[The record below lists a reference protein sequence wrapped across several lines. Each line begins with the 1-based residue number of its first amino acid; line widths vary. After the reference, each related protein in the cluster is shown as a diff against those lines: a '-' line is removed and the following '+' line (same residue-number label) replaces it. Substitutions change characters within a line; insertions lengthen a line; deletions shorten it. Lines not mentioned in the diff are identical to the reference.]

1 LFTYPI
7 RHLVNF
13 LPIIS
18 VFIIPIISIQA
29 FNQPVF
35 SQQDGETTMM
45 MSHSDSE
52 QAITSYSDA
61 LVKAP
66 LLVAQCAIV
75 GIVFNHI
82 ML

>member
-1 LFTYPI
+1 
-7 RHLVNF
+7 
-13 LPIIS
+13 
-18 VFIIPIISIQA
+18 
-29 FNQPVF
+29 
-35 SQQDGETTMM
+35 MM